1 MSGIA
6 AGFDGGCIVK
16 RVWQCRLFATA
27 AFALAVP
34 LVGAPA
40 AGQASRA
47 APPAPIFS
55 GTNIARTH
63 ALVLGVDPRR
73 NSVML
78 WQDDGDPVEVVVD
91 RKLGNVRRLEMGD
104 EVEITYSRALLLRAD
119 KPGTTRKRVDREVTS
134 RPSPGASMAMHR
146 IEAEATV
153 LRLDRDKRRITLRG
167 PTQTVT
173 LQASSGRLLEGLK
186 EGDSVRVDFVEAT
199 AIHIKRDGAPLQ

>member
-6 AGFDGGCIVK
+6 AGSDGGRIVK
-16 RVWQCRLFATA
+16 RIWQCRLIATT
-27 AFALAVP
+27 AFAMAVSLAS
-34 LVGAPA
+34 APA
-40 AGQASRA
+40 AGEASRA

-78 WQDDGDPVEVVVD
+78 WQDDGDPVEVMVD
-91 RKLGNVRRLEMGD
+91 RKLGNVRRLEIGD
-104 EVEITYSRALLLRAD
+104 EVEITYSKALLLRAD
-119 KPGTTRKRVDREVTS
+119 KPGTTRKRIDREVTS
-134 RPSPGASMAMHR
+134 RPSAGASMAMHR
-146 IEAEATV
+146 IEAEATI
-153 LRLDRDKRRITLRG
+153 LHLDRDKRRITLRG

-173 LQASSGRLLEGLK
+173 LQASSSRVLEGLK

-199 AIHIKRDGAPLQ
+199 AIHITRDGAPLQ